1 LRKAV
6 DREGRDPTI
15 LSHLA
20 NVYLKLGQ
28 NERAA
33 GLFERSLAAWQKALP
48 ADYEADKASEVEAQ
62 LKNLKRRLAQKSSP
76 ETAKPQ

>member
-1 LRKAV
+1 M
-6 DREGRDPTI
+6 
-15 LSHLA
+15 
-20 NVYLKLGQ
+20 YLKLGQ
-28 NERAA
+28 GERAA
-33 GLFERSLAAWQKALP
+33 ELFERSLAEWQRSLP